1 MGCRTR
7 VMGNVHD
14 RTHETTC
21 GRGNLSFT
29 SINLPRI
36 GIEAKGD
43 IKRFYELLDKRIDLV
58 IRQLLHR
65 FQIQCGKKV
74 YNYPFLMGQG
84 VWLDSDKLGPED
96 NIAEVLKHG
105 TLSIGFIGLQR
116 RSRRSPE
123 STTGRAKKA
132 RSSAWRS
139 SAICASAW
147 TTKARS
153 AGSTLRFWR
162 RQQRGCPA
170 ALSASTRRST
180 V

>member
-1 MGCRTR
+1 
-7 VMGNVHD
+7 MGNVHD

-105 TLSIGFIGLQR
+105 TLSIGFIGLA
-116 RSRRSPE
+116 E
-123 STTGRAKKA
+123 TLK
-132 RSSAWRS
+132 RSSVYTTARATRRKTLVLRS
-139 SAICASAW
+139 LVTCVSAW
-147 TTKARS
+147 MRQPRNTT
-153 AGSTLRFWR
+153 STSR
-162 RQQRGCPA
+162 
-170 ALSASTRRST
+170 
-180 V
+180 